1 MNIIYLNLYLRNPVN
16 PIEQLYQFL
25 FGGAQDMETVKTVMQ
40 AGPVVKGVLLILVF
54 FSVVSWGIIIY
65 KFFVIN
71 SARSQSMRFL
81 DAFWTNKRLSV
92 IYEEARRHQKSPVA
106 QVFRAGYLE
115 FQRVLSTARAPKVR
129 GEPFGN
135 PAPND
140 AASISTELL
149 GIESIQRVLRRSI
162 MEEVTRLESQL
173 TFLATTGSTCPFI
186 GLFGTVWGIMNAF
199 RGIGVKSSASIGVV
213 ASGISEAL
221 IATAFGLFAA
231 IPAVVAYN
239 YYLNKIRVLTTEM
252 DNFSSEFINI
262 VERHVKRIK

>member
-1 MNIIYLNLYLRNPVN
+1 
-16 PIEQLYQFL
+16 
-25 FGGAQDMETVKTVMQ
+25 MQ
-40 AGPVVKGVLLILVF
+40 AGPVVKGVIMILVF

-71 SARSQSMRFL
+71 AARHESSLFL
-81 DAFWTNKRLSV
+81 EVFWTNKRLS
-92 IYEEARRHQKSPVA
+92 ILYEEARRYKKSPIA

-115 FQRVLSTARAPKVR
+115 FQRVVSAARLPKTR
-129 GEPFGN
+129 TDDMGN
-135 PAPND
+135 PTPRD
-140 AASISTELL
+140 AAGISTELL
-149 GIESIQRVLRRSI
+149 GVESISRVLRRSI
-162 MEEVTRLESQL
+162 MEEVTRLESHL

-199 RGIGVKSSASIGVV
+199 RGIGIKSSASIGVV

-252 DNFSSEFINI
+252 DNFSSEFTNI